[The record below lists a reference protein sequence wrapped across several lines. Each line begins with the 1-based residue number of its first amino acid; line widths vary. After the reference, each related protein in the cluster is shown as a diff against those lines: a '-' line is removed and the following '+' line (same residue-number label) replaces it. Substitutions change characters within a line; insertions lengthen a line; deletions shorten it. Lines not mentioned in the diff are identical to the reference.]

1 MSFSKARPPRLII
14 EIPLEET
21 PSVRIHCANSSEE
34 ERLREYLA
42 SRSELRRL
50 VEDACK
56 LEHERAA

>member
-1 MSFSKARPPRLII
+1 MTFERARPPRLII

-56 LEHERAA
+56 LGHERAA